1 MFRLN
6 LLLGS
11 ATGVIACCCA
21 SVIAPCTANA
31 QSMNVQSSAQ
41 TPPAAT
47 APQAQPPA
55 AEDDGVAPGEII
67 VTAQRRVQNLQDV
80 PISVAVES
88 GASLRTAQ
96 VNDLSDL
103 GNRLSGVKINKAGAS
118 DSLNIRGVG
127 SGFNAGFEQSVATFI
142 DGVYV
147 SRSQATRAG
156 FLDVDRI
163 EVLKGPQ
170 STYFGANAIAGAL
183 SVVTRKPTDTLE
195 GYASALYSPSDGEYD
210 AQAAVGGPLGD
221 SFSGRAALR
230 FSGMN
235 GYIHNVRLNQD
246 GPHNR
251 DIQGRIALRYQ
262 TPGVLDINFRVDGA
276 HYNNQH
282 AEFQEILNCPPTL
295 GYGNPGVGCAN
306 VIAAGDTDNTLNYK
320 TSTSD
325 SFFKLDSVSG
335 ALSIAWTLGRNT
347 LTATTGFY
355 YHDIHRFTG
364 SPLTN
369 VPTLTG
375 ITNSSGLP
383 ITQREKF
390 RSVSQELRLQSDK
403 GGFLEY
409 MMGLYYDNSNL
420 QESYSYGFYF
430 APFAARLGGLVPA
443 TTPIA
448 QRVGSD
454 QDQEN
459 RSVFAAATLNF
470 THALRLNL
478 GGRYS
483 SIHKSNNRTSLVG
496 VGDNFGEFSDSA
508 LLPAAASTIFMS
520 SIGFPAGDYPITS
533 RTDNKFMPSANL
545 QYNVTR
551 DVMLYVSYATGFKAG
566 GWAIGNS
573 LDIFGPESVK
583 SYEGGVKAQWFN
595 RRLTTNVTIFDS
607 EYRDLQV
614 STTVLNAAGFPAQAI
629 SNVGRSRS
637 RGVEL
642 ELGVRPATG
651 LTLSAN
657 LGYLD
662 SKYLKYP
669 AGPCTQQQ
677 ILAQPTGCT
686 QNLGGK
692 VTPYAPRWSGSANAD
707 YAFAVTPNLQ
717 ARLGAWV
724 YFTSGYYQQASIDPL
739 LYQSRY
745 AKLDLRAALSRPNGR
760 WEVAVL
766 AKNVTNEV
774 TAGYRSVMT
783 ASNSIT
789 ALTDRARS
797 IAVQVSTKF

>member
-1 MFRLN
+1 MVRVN
-6 LLLGS
+6 LLQGS
-11 ATGVIACCCA
+11 ATGAIACCCA
-21 SVIAPCTANA
+21 SLLAPSVANA
-31 QSMNVQSSAQ
+31 QTASEQAAAQTQPAATVPQAQ
-41 TPPAAT
+41 TPPHADDPAT
-47 APQAQPPA
+47 S
-55 AEDDGVAPGEII
+55 DII
-67 VTAQRRVQNLQDV
+67 VTAQRRAQNLQDV

-88 GASLRTAQ
+88 GKSLRTAH

-183 SVVTRKPTDTLE
+183 SVITRKPTDTLE

-210 AQAAVGGPLGD
+210 AQAVVGGPLGGN
-221 SFSGRAALR
+221 FSGRAALR
-230 FSGMN
+230 LSGMD
-235 GYIHNVRLNQD
+235 GYIHNIRLDED
-246 GPHNR
+246 GPRNR
-251 DIQGRIALRYQ
+251 DIQGRVALRYQ
-262 TPGVLDINFRVDGA
+262 IPGVLDVNLRVDGA
-276 HYNNQH
+276 HYNDQH
-282 AEFQEILNCPPTL
+282 DEIQEILNCPPAP
-295 GYGNPGVGCAN
+295 GYGKLGVGCSN
-306 VIAAGDTDNTLNYK
+306 VIAAGNADNMLNYQ

-325 SFFKLDSVSG
+325 SFFKLDSVNG
-335 ALSIAWTLGRNT
+335 ALTAALTLGRNT
-347 LTATTGFY
+347 LTSTTGFY

-383 ITQREKF
+383 IAELEKF
-390 RSVSQELRLQSDK
+390 FSVSQELRFQSDK

-409 MMGLYYDNSNL
+409 MAGLYYDNSNL
-420 QESYSYGFYF
+420 QASYSYGFYF

-448 QRVGSD
+448 QRVGAD
-454 QDQEN
+454 QDQQN
-459 RSVFAAATLNF
+459 RSIFAAATLNF

-478 GGRYS
+478 GARYS
-483 SIHKSNNRTSLVG
+483 SVHKSINRTSLVG

-508 LLPAAASTIFMS
+508 LLPAAASTIFTS
-520 SIGFPAGDYPITS
+520 AVGFPAGNYPITS

-551 DVMLYVSYATGFKAG
+551 DLMVYVSYATGYKAG
-566 GWAIGNS
+566 GWAVGNS
-573 LDIFGPESVK
+573 LDIFRPETVK

-595 RRLTTNVTIFDS
+595 RRLTTNFTVFDS
-607 EYRDLQV
+607 EYQDLQV
-614 STTVLNAAGFPAQAI
+614 STTVLNAAGIPAQAI
-629 SNVGRSRS
+629 ANVGRSRS
-637 RGVEL
+637 RGVEM
-642 ELGVRPATG
+642 ELGVHPWTG

-657 LGYLD
+657 VGYLD
-662 SKYLKYP
+662 SKYLDYP
-669 AGPCTQQQ
+669 AGPCTQLQ
-677 ILAQPTGCT
+677 IVAQPTGCT
-686 QNLGGK
+686 QNLAGK
-692 VTPYAPRWSGSANAD
+692 VTPYAPKWSGSANAD
-707 YAFAVTPNLQ
+707 YAFAVSPNLQ
-717 ARLGAWV
+717 ARFGAWV

-745 AKLDLRAALSRPNGR
+745 AKIDLRAALSRPNGR
-760 WEVAVL
+760 LEVAVL

-783 ASNSIT
+783 ASNAVT

-797 IAVQVSTKF
+797 IAVQISTKF